1 MAKVTAAHV
10 EARTNQI
17 ILAAW
22 ECFARKGYYQTTMA
36 DIARE
41 AGLSAGAI
49 YRYFVSKEAVL
60 KAISE
65 HSLERDLNL
74 MERARASEDEP
85 IAALELLSLAMRLLF
100 KEPGFETLARV
111 QVELRPE
118 FLRDEELKQ
127 SMKRNLRVM
136 LAASTALISEAKSK
150 GQIKPNVD
158 PEALAM
164 LAMCFNE
171 GLRQFRL
178 FDPQTFKVE
187 PLIDLLREL
196 VSQPHVESMPVA
208 VRGANRSRARLPNSS
223 VSEPITT

>member
-17 ILAAW
+17 LLAAW

-49 YRYFVSKEAVL
+49 YRYFASKEAVL

-65 HSLERDLNL
+65 HSLKRDLDL

-85 IAALELLSLAMRLLF
+85 IAALELLSLVMRALF
-100 KEPGFETLARV
+100 KEPGFETLARM

-118 FLRDEELKQ
+118 FLRNAELKL
-127 SMKRNLRVM
+127 SMRKNLRVM
-136 LAASTALISEAKSK
+136 LTATSALIADAKAK

-164 LAMCFNE
+164 LALCFNE

-178 FDPQTFKVE
+178 VDPQSFKPE

-196 VSQPHVESMPVA
+196 VSEPHEEAMPA
-208 VRGANRSRARLPNSS
+208 AARAATRRRRPAGIT
-223 VSEPITT
+223 EAITT

>member
-1 MAKVTAAHV
+1 MAKVTAAHI
-10 EARTNQI
+10 EARKNQI

-22 ECFARKGYYQTTMA
+22 ECFARKGYYQTKMA
-36 DIARE
+36 DIAKE

-49 YRYFVSKEAVL
+49 YRYFPSKEAVL

-65 HSLERDLNL
+65 RSLERDLGL

-85 IAALELLSLAMRLLF
+85 IAALELLSLAMRALF
-100 KEPGFETLARV
+100 KEPGFETMARV

-118 FLRDEELKQ
+118 FLRNDELKL
-127 SMKRNLRVM
+127 SMRKSLRVM
-136 LAASTALISEAKSK
+136 LTASSALISDAKNK

-178 FDPQTFKVE
+178 VDPQTFKPE
-187 PLIDLLREL
+187 PLIDLLREI
-196 VSQPHVESMPVA
+196 VSEPHQEAMPAAARPARRQKAKVA
-208 VRGANRSRARLPNSS
+208 
-223 VSEPITT
+223 EPITT

>member
-10 EARTNQI
+10 AARTNQI

-49 YRYFVSKEAVL
+49 YRYFASKEAVL

-65 HSLERDLNL
+65 HSLERDLDL
-74 MERARASEDEP
+74 MERARASEEEP
-85 IAALELLSLAMRLLF
+85 IAALELLSLAMRALF

-118 FLRDEELKQ
+118 FLRNEELKQ
-127 SMKRNLRVM
+127 GMRKNLRVM

-164 LAMCFNE
+164 LALCFNE

-178 FDPQTFKVE
+178 VDPQIFKPE
-187 PLIDLLREL
+187 PLIDLLREM
-196 VSQPHVESMPVA
+196 VSEPHEESMPVA
-208 VRGANRSRARLPNSS
+208 ARVANRSRGKRPKASIA
-223 VSEPITT
+223 EPITT